1 MSSTLTAARMSYAAA
16 LVAGVGYGIYVILR
30 TSASDASSGAPKHG
44 PLAALPVGIHHLLF
58 ALQTIY
64 FVAGCKWSEIE
75 FVETQVDPAVFASQQ
90 SSMLAVLKDTVY
102 TVNIWVA
109 DAFILYRAYI
119 IWGGHYICLAPSI
132 TYIGALATGIG
143 LLVEISK
150 PGAAFGQV
158 AVINFGTPF
167 WSLSVAT
174 NVLSTVLIA
183 TRLTYRRREM
193 YRLHQNQE
201 NYRGHSNTTATAI
214 FAESAALYAIVALV
228 YIPLFA
234 RNLTLQ
240 YPFSAL
246 MGAVVSIAP
255 TLIILRMAGGKAV
268 TRQWSNIPL
277 TAVEA
282 GPCSQRESHIG
293 STDKT
298 INHDHDN

>member
-1 MSSTLTAARMSYAAA
+1 MSSALTAARMSYAAA
-16 LVAGVGYGIYVILR
+16 LVASVGYGIYVVLAYQCIRRLVKR
-30 TSASDASSGAPKHG
+30 TQRWTIG
-44 PLAALPVGIHHLLF
+44 LVALLIYTILLF
-58 ALQTIY
+58 SLQTVY
-64 FVAGCKWSEIE
+64 FVAACKWSEIE
-75 FVETQVDPAVFASQQ
+75 FVETQVNPAVFASQQ

-119 IWGGHYICLAPSI
+119 IWGGHYILVAPLL

-150 PGAAFGQV
+150 PGGAFGQL

-167 WSLSVAT
+167 WSLSVTT
-174 NVLSTVLIA
+174 NVLSTILIA
-183 TRLTYRRREM
+183 GRLTYRRRVI
-193 YRLHQNQE
+193 YGVHQDQDDH
-201 NYRGHSNTTATAI
+201 RAHSNTTASAI
-214 FAESAALYAIVALV
+214 FAESAAMYAIVALI

-255 TLIILRMAGGKAV
+255 TLIILRMVTGKAAA
-268 TRQWSNIPL
+268 REWNDIPSN
-277 TAVEA
+277 AA
-282 GPCSQRESHIG
+282 DGAAQSSQRESHVASI
-293 STDKT
+293 DKT
-298 INHDHDN
+298 AC